1 MTKRMIDYWV
11 IPPEHDAEFVA
22 CMEEVLETYEK
33 PYAVEHPVICMDE
46 QPVQLLK
53 ETKQPIP
60 ATKEHPQRVD
70 YEYERNGT
78 ASIFMFTEPLSGFR
92 QATARPRRTKADW
105 AREVAGLLDTRYADC
120 PQVTLVLDNLNT
132 HTKGA
137 FYEVFEPAVARA
149 YVKRIEFV
157 YTPKHGSWLNVAEC
171 ELSAMTRQ
179 CLSGRRIGELDE
191 LNAEIAAWADHTN
204 QKQRGVDWQFQVGE
218 ARTKLARL
226 YPKICLLTR
235 ICG

>member
-1 MTKRMIDYWV
+1 MTKRLIDYWV
-11 IPPEHDAEFVA
+11 IPPENDAEFVA
-22 CMEEVLETYEK
+22 NMEEVLEVYAR
-33 PYAVEHPVICMDE
+33 PYAAEHPVICMDE

-60 ATKEHPQRVD
+60 ATQEHPQRVD

-92 QATARPRRTKADW
+92 QATARSHRTKADW
-105 AREVAGLLDTRYADC
+105 AREVAHLLDTHYADC
-120 PQVTLVLDNLNT
+120 QHVTLVLDNLNT

-179 CLSGRRIGELDE
+179 CLSGRRIGDLDE
-191 LNAEIAAWADHTN
+191 LNDEIGAWSDDTN
-204 QKQRGVDWQFQVGE
+204 QKQRGVDWQFQIDE
-218 ARTKLARL
+218 ARTKLTRL
-226 YPKICLLTR
+226 YPKIKT
-235 ICG
+235 G